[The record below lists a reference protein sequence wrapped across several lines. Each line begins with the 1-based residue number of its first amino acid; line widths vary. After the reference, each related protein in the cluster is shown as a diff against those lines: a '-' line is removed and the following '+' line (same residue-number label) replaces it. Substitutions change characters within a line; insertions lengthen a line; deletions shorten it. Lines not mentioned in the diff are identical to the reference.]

1 MEDQDVEADDEDEDE
16 EEDEE
21 EDIQMVSG
29 PNPFFFLIRSHR
41 SGNAHFN
48 HPLFFS
54 Q

>member
-1 MEDQDVEADDEDEDE
+1 MEDQDVEADDED
-16 EEDEE
+16 EDEE

-41 SGNAHFN
+41 SRNAHFN
-48 HPLFFS
+48 HPLFFP